1 MNRIK
6 RIWIKLRLA
15 MLGVAEQESATAIE
29 WHKDRLE
36 EIAQKE
42 IRLRMALHRVN
53 PIRAKI
59 VYPESL
65 Q

>member
-42 IRLRMALHRVN
+42 IRLRIHLA
-53 PIRAKI
+53 A
-59 VYPESL
+59 
-65 Q
+65 